1 MYFVVTLPIA
11 SKTETKSKTEWSQ
24 VASSLSIERT
34 PGGGGELPY
43 EEHMGVCHELGSH
56 FQEKI
61 PKRACQFLTKIP
73 ERAIISVRISR

>member
-34 PGGGGELPY
+34 NVSQNLLVTERMKGNP
-43 EEHMGVCHELGSH
+43 H
-56 FQEKI
+56 QENLLCL
-61 PKRACQFLTKIP
+61 AMLSLLTTDEMIL
-73 ERAIISVRISR
+73 

>member
-34 PGGGGELPY
+34 NVSQNLLVTECMKGKL
-43 EEHMGVCHELGSH
+43 H
-56 FQEKI
+56 QENLLCL
-61 PKRACQFLTKIP
+61 AMSVSLLTTDEMIL
-73 ERAIISVRISR
+73 